1 MNFSEQLQEISNHL
15 NVLVRHAASSENLSF
30 AQAQLLLAIPSEGI
44 SMTNLADS
52 LGIDISTLSRNVKKL
67 EQFSLIYRE
76 RDSIDSRM
84 FNIFLSNPGEDV
96 VDLLYSNLNEKNTQI
111 LKLIP
116 LEAQKRIGDVLEQI
130 NWAFTQLREK

>member
-1 MNFSEQLQEISNHL
+1 
-15 NVLVRHAASSENLSF
+15 
-30 AQAQLLLAIPSEGI
+30 
-44 SMTNLADS
+44 MTNLADS

-96 VDLLYSNLNEKNTQI
+96 LDLLYSHLDEKNTQI

>member
-15 NVLVRHAASSENLSF
+15 NALVRHAASSENLSF
-30 AQAQLLLAIPSEGI
+30 AQAQLLLVIPSEGI

-52 LGIDISTLSRNVKKL
+52 LGIDTSTLSRNVKKL
-67 EQFSLIYRE
+67 EQFSLIYRK
-76 RDSIDSRM
+76 RDSIDSRI
-84 FNIFLSNPGEDV
+84 FNIFLSNTGEDV
-96 VDLLYSNLNEKNTQI
+96 VDLLYSHLDEKNTQI

-130 NWAFTQLREK
+130 NWAFTQFREK